1 MLNPQTLQPNREV
14 FGSSP
19 GTWRVY
25 LWSLI
30 RSTPALHRA
39 FAAYLASKTS
49 APTQLDPLQLLAKSS
64 EIGRSVDLTLGNC
77 RARLKRHQSGP
88 ELDLSLVPLQKLDD
102 GVLHQAL
109 DDLLIAKS
117 SGEPN

>member
-1 MLNPQTLQPNREV
+1 LLNPQTLQPNREV

-49 APTQLDPLQLLAKSS
+49 APTQLLAKSS